1 MNRPWNT
8 RIKYARELRGL
19 SKSNFARLLKVA
31 PSTTTEWESGNT
43 KSLTDENLVNVCA
56 TLRIRGQWLVYGI
69 LPMEATMIHDEW
81 SLVDNGD
88 TEAVPLTRLPILK
101 AVEPV
106 EKAGPVI
113 HAKIAHAFALASPAA
128 QDAMGDICK
137 ALVFAREEDLP
148 RLAKMVTEKVLDRPS
163 QPFQELR
170 PDQIAMLELYDAAT
184 PVNRGFALN
193 ALTMPAEKSET
204 NPEADAI

>member
-1 MNRPWNT
+1 MNTPWNT

-31 PSTTTEWESGNT
+31 PSTTTEWESGHT
-43 KSLTDENLVNVCA
+43 KGLTDENLVNVCS

-81 SLVDNGD
+81 SLVDNGS
-88 TEAVPLTRLPILK
+88 TEAVPLARLPMLK

-106 EKAGPVI
+106 EKAGPPI

-137 ALVFAREEDLP
+137 ALVFARGEDLP
-148 RLAKMVTEKVLDRPS
+148 KLAKMVMEKVLDRSS

-170 PDQIAMLELYDAAT
+170 PDQIKLLELYEAAT
-184 PVNRGFALN
+184 PLNREFALS
-193 ALTMPAEKSET
+193 ALTMPPKKSESH
-204 NPEADAI
+204 PEGQAI